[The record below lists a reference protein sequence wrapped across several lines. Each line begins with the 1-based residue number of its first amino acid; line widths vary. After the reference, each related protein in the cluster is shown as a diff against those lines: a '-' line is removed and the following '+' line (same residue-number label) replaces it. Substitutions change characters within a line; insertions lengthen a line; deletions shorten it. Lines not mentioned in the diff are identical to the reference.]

1 MSEIREVLHALEE
14 QGFFPPADPKWA
26 TFKRHSSSVAQ
37 KLGDGAVH
45 LLRLAGGWQTLKLR
59 RTVLNAG
66 RMKMQCLVLPFHV
79 STLICLLSVAA

>member
-14 QGFFPPADPKWA
+14 QGVFPPADPKWA
-26 TFKRHSSSVAQ
+26 TFKRHSSSAAQ

-59 RTVLNAG
+59 RTVS
-66 RMKMQCLVLPFHV
+66 MQVEWRCSAWFFPCMSPL
-79 STLICLLSVAA
+79 